1 MPRPE
6 KYSSTISSGDVTSL
20 APCLISSFVPIEFTE
35 SMFPGITKTSL
46 PCSKAKSTVI
56 IVPLFGLASTTK
68 TPLQIPLI
76 ILFRAGKLFLSGLV
90 PSGYSEIIA
99 PPVLIISFASF
110 IFSGG
115 KIVSN
120 PFPKTAIVFL
130 LAFTAPKCAQE
141 SIPLASP
148 LTILNPSFDKLY
160 AKF

>member
-1 MPRPE
+1 
-6 KYSSTISSGDVTSL
+6 
-20 APCLISSFVPIEFTE
+20 
-35 SMFPGITKTSL
+35 MFPGITKTSL